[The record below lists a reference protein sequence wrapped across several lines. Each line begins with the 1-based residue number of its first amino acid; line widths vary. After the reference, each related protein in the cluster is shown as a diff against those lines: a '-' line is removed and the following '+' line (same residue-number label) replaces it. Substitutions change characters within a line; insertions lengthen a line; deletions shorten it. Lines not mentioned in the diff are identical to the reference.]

1 LSKDIAERLAAFERK
16 VSRRMF
22 GEIEVNESL
31 TRRYVVQ
38 MRSDVS
44 TEEERQL
51 G

>member
-1 LSKDIAERLAAFERK
+1 
-16 VSRRMF
+16 MF

>member
-1 LSKDIAERLAAFERK
+1 LSRDIVERLAAFERK

-22 GEIEVNESL
+22 VGIEVNESW

-38 MRSDVS
+38 LISDVS

>member
-1 LSKDIAERLAAFERK
+1 LSKDIAGRLAAFERK
-16 VSRRMF
+16 VSRRMLR
-22 GEIEVNESL
+22 GIEVNESWK
-31 TRRYVVQ
+31 RRYVVQ